1 MDERIAEFINKLK
14 EKLSGLSDEERIGAL
29 LYYEEYLKDAQDLGK
44 DMDEVFKQLGTPQE
58 IASLL
63 QAEEYFNQAQKKPRL
78 KSFNKAMK
86 NAFLGVSTPVGY
98 FVRGLFLFLVYS
110 VLIVFLGGALVSFV
124 AAVISFSGLLYE
136 TFKIPSVY
144 IAERLGTL
152 GMALFALSLLFLL
165 SYTFFKISRWLMD
178 LSARTIRKMLRKKIH
193 PETYQAPQEMA
204 GKGFNKRLVITSA
217 IILLTSLVLTIASGL
232 PIKLFTIFNSM
243 KPENLRVVVN
253 EYSAS
258 DVEKIVI
265 NTAHSHIKVLNAD
278 KETDKIVI
286 TYEQPEWLTYQ
297 AALEDGKITFKEI
310 SNGRFPLFDLVSLHE
325 SRTEVTLYLPQY
337 YDAKGIELESKGGF
351 VFITNVVQNI
361 QAKTYTGHIFIDI
374 SKSGI
379 PFNLDV
385 KTETG
390 ELEADGVYQDGQYYK
405 ELSIHQQNAS
415 KSLNITST
423 RGNIVI
429 Q

>member
-1 MDERIAEFINKLK
+1 MDERITEFTNKLK
-14 EKLSGLSDEERIGAL
+14 ENLSGLSEEERIGAL
-29 LYYEEYLKDAQDLGK
+29 LYYEEYLKDAQYLGK

-86 NAFLGVSTPVGY
+86 NAFLGVSSPVGY

-110 VLIVFLGGALVSFV
+110 VLIVFLGGAAVSFL
-124 AAVISFSGLLYE
+124 AGVISFSGLLYE

-152 GMALFALSLLFLL
+152 GMALFSLSLLFLL
-165 SYTFFKISRWLMD
+165 SYTFFKISRRLMD

-193 PETYQAPQEMA
+193 PETYQAPQETA

-217 IILLTSLVLTIASGL
+217 IILLASLVLTIASGL

-265 NTAHSHIKVLNAD
+265 NTAHSHIKVINAD

-297 AALEDGKITFKEI
+297 AALDERQITFKET
-310 SNGRFPLFDLVSLHE
+310 SNGRYPLFDFVSLHE
-325 SRTEVTLYLPQY
+325 SRTEVTLYLPQN

-351 VFITNVVQNI
+351 VFITNVIQNI
-361 QAKTYTGHIFIDI
+361 KVKTYTGNIFLDI

-379 PFNLDV
+379 PFILDA
-385 KTETG
+385 KTEAG
-390 ELEADGVYQDGQYYK
+390 ELEADGVYHDGKYYK

-415 KSLNITST
+415 KSLNIMST